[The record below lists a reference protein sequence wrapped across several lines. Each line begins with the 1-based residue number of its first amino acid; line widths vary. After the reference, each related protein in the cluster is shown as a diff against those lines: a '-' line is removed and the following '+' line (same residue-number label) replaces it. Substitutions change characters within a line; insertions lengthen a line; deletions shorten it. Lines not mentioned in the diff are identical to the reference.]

1 MPNNTEP
8 VAVTATDVNVK
19 FQSTPM
25 QDVLLFTGNVTVP
38 GVGPATAKKL
48 LELDIKNPRALLG
61 QFMVH
66 FRSPVSDAVC
76 FALCLPLHT
85 RFGVVFMC
93 TCSAGTGL

>member
-8 VAVTATDVNVK
+8 IAVTVTDVNVK

-25 QDVLLFTGNVTVP
+25 QDVLLFTGGVTVP

-61 QFMVH
+61 KFMVH
-66 FRSPVSDAVC
+66 FRSPVSAAVC
-76 FALCLPLHT
+76 STLCLPLHT
-85 RFGVVFMC
+85 LFCVVLIC